1 MSRKTN
7 ILTNLR
13 NARIERILSSAPGG
27 LLVSRTFRRFLCV
40 IAVLFSYLY
49 LATLLIPAGLMLSI
63 ILTKGHA
70 INSLAELNGSQMFL
84 LVLEGI
90 LAYVR
95 FLSPVIL
102 LVVFLLLR
110 RSMRRVTSLPDQY
123 LDEREIANR
132 DWAFKTGYLVV
143 RRIGFGAAIVF
154 FVINVM
160 GFTPGRGKYSPQED
174 SVIAVD
180 NFNKYLISLVSNNA
194 VGFVFTMVALL
205 TYVAYSFPLILV
217 AWRESKFSEPIPKP
231 VVMMDPEGPAKLAR
245 QYFRRIIVIVSFIV
259 AYTLITFSSFF
270 VRAFGNWLTFQGGLF
285 YMIFAFVFYAMY
297 VYIWASIKTVG
308 VLNQTRRNKYN
319 EGKDSAAALGALI
332 FFVITQCL
340 GVALLFAW
348 PVVLSNPGISANPI
362 VLLFG
367 LGLAMIPAQIISF
380 LFIRRIG
387 KAKAAE
393 VTE

>member
-1 MSRKTN
+1 
-7 ILTNLR
+7 
-13 NARIERILSSAPGG
+13 
-27 LLVSRTFRRFLCV
+27 
-40 IAVLFSYLY
+40 
-49 LATLLIPAGLMLSI
+49 
-63 ILTKGHA
+63 
-70 INSLAELNGSQMFL
+70 MFL

-245 QYFRRIIVIVSFIV
+245 QYFRRIIVIVSFLV
-259 AYTLITFSSFF
+259 AYILITFSGFF
-270 VRAFGNWLTFQGGLF
+270 VHAFGNWLTFQGGLF

-297 VYIWASIKTVG
+297 VYIWGSIKTVG

-367 LGLAMIPAQIISF
+367 LGLAMIPTQVISF